1 MNMNN
6 FPFASFIKIP
16 LLLLICTQCLA
27 QKKYEREYSLKKS
40 AIPAEALQFVTE
52 VFKSQKVHWYGEES
66 LSGTTIEAKLKK
78 SGTSY
83 SIEFSAEGNIQD
95 VEMLTRFDR
104 LPAAAQTAI
113 NKRLKDEFKNFK
125 VVKTQTQWSGTR
137 ENLQKALTND
147 QLPPGITI
155 HYEMVVKGQK
165 TGLITYYEVLSSDKG
180 IVTNVLEIIQRNS
193 DNLIY

>member
-1 MNMNN
+1 MNK
-6 FPFASFIKIP
+6 FPFVFSIKIP
-16 LLLLICTQCLA
+16 LLLLVCTQCLA

-40 AIPAEALQFVTE
+40 AVPTEALQFVAE
-52 VFKSQKVHWYGEES
+52 VFKNQRVHWYGEEN
-66 LSGTTIEAKLKK
+66 LTGTTIEAKLKK

-83 SIEFSAEGNIQD
+83 SIEFSAEGKIQD
-95 VEMLTRFDR
+95 VEMLTRFDQ

-113 NKRLKDEFKNFK
+113 HKRLKDEFKNFK
-125 VVKTQTQWSGTR
+125 VAKTQTQWTGTR

-155 HYEMVVKGQK
+155 HYEMVVRGQK
-165 TGLITYYEVLSSDKG
+165 TGLTTYYEVLSSDKG
-180 IVTNVLEIIQRNS
+180 VVTSVREIIQKNS